1 MLDLEDILNE
11 KIVCFVDDKSNQVI
25 IKTNNE
31 ELKPYISNFIELA
44 IKCGADDIE
53 VTQKKHKA
61 YMPPYSITVSDE
73 YINKDVLEILL
84 GKEII

>member
-11 KIVCFVDDKSNQVI
+11 KIVCFVDDKSKVVI

-44 IKCGADDIE
+44 IKHGANNIE
-53 VTQKKHKA
+53 VTQEKIKP
-61 YMPPYSITVSDE
+61 YIPPYSITVSNED
-73 YINKDVLEILL
+73 INKDMLKMLGLE
-84 GKEII
+84 